1 MTLIR
6 RLLDQAART
15 PSAVALVAGD
25 GTELTYGELRRRVLA
40 VRNGLR
46 ANGMRAGDG
55 VLFSV
60 RPSPDSLVLA
70 LGVVAAGGVVI
81 FADPGAGPEMFAARL
96 RLASPRWSAAESV
109 LYAASR
115 LRPVRALARRRGLL
129 LPHLADLPLRHIHT
143 GPHVPGVPPNSLSLK
158 TLLTT
163 PTPHTTRAP
172 NTPDAPDPTTA
183 PESSTAPGSSAAR
196 QTREASDTSPASDTR
211 DAPGTSAA
219 HAPGTS
225 AASNTS
231 EVPGTSA
238 VLAPSSGV
246 APRTCDAPGTSA
258 ARHTRDA
265 PGITPASDTRDA
277 PGTNAAHAPSGSAAP
292 GGSASRHTR
301 EASDTSPASD
311 TCEAPGNNAI
321 PHACD
326 VLVAGRGMPPSPPDV
341 HPGRTPT
348 PPSPGHDRTSATP
361 NIDPGKVS
369 AATGRGQGPVSGTAG
384 EGRGPVSDSAG
395 AGRGPASDAASEER
409 GLVTDAADE
418 GRGLVM
424 DALDDDFDLDP
435 DAPAAVIFTSGTTE
449 KPRAV
454 VHTQASLV
462 AALDL
467 FRERLPLGPGDV
479 VHTDQLMLGLP
490 TLVSGARWSMPPL
503 FASPRRFALQLRERG
518 ATHTFCVPVH
528 LAEILDVEPSLPKSL
543 RYVLLGAA
551 PAPAGVLRRAI
562 EAAPHAEVLS
572 VYAMTEILPV
582 AIASAKE
589 KLAHTSGG
597 DLLGTPLV
605 RTRVAPDG
613 ELWLTGPNLCRSY
626 LGEAPI
632 TELPTGDLVRM
643 ESDRLVLIGR
653 KKDMLIRGK
662 FNLYPGLYEPAITTL
677 DGVDEAAIVGV
688 PDPETGD
695 EQVVLAVTGSAS
707 PDSLRRRL
715 PQLIDHDAL
724 PDRIVVLPSLPRSG
738 RTRKLDRDLLREAV
752 R

>member
-46 ANGMRAGDG
+46 ARGMRTGDG

-70 LGVVAAGGVVI
+70 LGVVAAGGVVV

-129 LPHLADLPLRHIHT
+129 LPDLADLPLRHIYT
-143 GPHVPGVPPNSLSLK
+143 GRRLPGVPRGALSLDA
-158 TLLTT
+158 LLAT
-163 PTPHTTRAP
+163 P
-172 NTPDAPDPTTA
+172 
-183 PESSTAPGSSAAR
+183 
-196 QTREASDTSPASDTR
+196 
-211 DAPGTSAA
+211 
-219 HAPGTS
+219 
-225 AASNTS
+225 
-231 EVPGTSA
+231 V
-238 VLAPSSGV
+238 
-246 APRTCDAPGTSA
+246 
-258 ARHTRDA
+258 
-265 PGITPASDTRDA
+265 
-277 PGTNAAHAPSGSAAP
+277 
-292 GGSASRHTR
+292 
-301 EASDTSPASD
+301 
-311 TCEAPGNNAI
+311 
-321 PHACD
+321 
-326 VLVAGRGMPPSPPDV
+326 
-341 HPGRTPT
+341 
-348 PPSPGHDRTSATP
+348 PSPGSGARSGGDLDRSS
-361 NIDPGKVS
+361 DDLD
-369 AATGRGQGPVSGTAG
+369 RSGG
-384 EGRGPVSDSAG
+384 D
-395 AGRGPASDAASEER
+395 
-409 GLVTDAADE
+409 
-418 GRGLVM
+418 
-424 DALDDDFDLDP
+424 LDVDP

-449 KPRAV
+449 RPRAV

-528 LAEILDVEPSLPKSL
+528 LAEILDVEPSLPKTL
-543 RYVLLGAA
+543 RHVLLGAA

-562 EAAPHAEVLS
+562 AAAPHAEVLS

-589 KLAHTSGG
+589 KLAHAGEG
-597 DLLGTPLV
+597 DFLGAPLV
-605 RTRVAPDG
+605 RTRVESDG
-613 ELWLTGPNLCRSY
+613 ELWLSGPNLCRGY
-626 LGEAPI
+626 LGEAPH

-677 DGVDEAAIVGV
+677 DGVDEAAYVGV
-688 PDPETGD
+688 PDIETGD
-695 EQVVLAVTGSAS
+695 EQVVLAITGTAT

-724 PDRIVVLPSLPRSG
+724 PDRIVVLASLPRSG